1 MQRLSPNQT
10 FAARATEAEPYS
22 GHRSLNFDPSIT
34 SIASKPKA
42 YNVIIF
48 LSPNHR
54 FTLCPRPVL
63 DQCLIITGRRK
74 MTEKLLSPTKIA
86 PNLRFSSNLKHFG
99 FKESRH
105 TRISADNNLKRK
117 IVLFLIYVVVT
128 QKNRL
133 VETVLLRPNNI

>member
-1 MQRLSPNQT
+1 MFTFWPPRQAHSVSSPIKSMCSILT
-10 FAARATEAEPYS
+10 FMGWVVNSNPGTTKYF
-22 GHRSLNFDPSIT
+22 H
-34 SIASKPKA
+34 
-42 YNVIIF
+42 IF
-48 LSPNHR
+48 FISQPPVYE
-54 FTLCPRPVL
+54 LCPRPVL
-63 DQCLIITGRRK
+63 DQCIIITGRRK

-105 TRISADNNLKRK
+105 TRLSADNNLKRK

>member
-1 MQRLSPNQT
+1 
-10 FAARATEAEPYS
+10 
-22 GHRSLNFDPSIT
+22 
-34 SIASKPKA
+34 
-42 YNVIIF
+42 
-48 LSPNHR
+48 
-54 FTLCPRPVL
+54 
-63 DQCLIITGRRK
+63 

-133 VETVLLRPNNI
+133 VETVLLRPNNIRSRLPKRVTLRKVFLWHSLASNTCIMQQIFAVLE

>member
-1 MQRLSPNQT
+1 MFTFWPPRQAHSVSSPIKSICSILT
-10 FAARATEAEPYS
+10 FMGWVVNSNPGTTKYF
-22 GHRSLNFDPSIT
+22 H
-34 SIASKPKA
+34 
-42 YNVIIF
+42 IF

-63 DQCLIITGRRK
+63 DQCIIITGRRK
-74 MTEKLLSPTKIA
+74 MTEKMLSPTKIA

-128 QKNRL
+128 QMNRL

>member
-1 MQRLSPNQT
+1 MFTFWPPRQAHAVSSPIKSMCSILT
-10 FAARATEAEPYS
+10 FMGWVVNSNPGTTKYF
-22 GHRSLNFDPSIT
+22 H
-34 SIASKPKA
+34 
-42 YNVIIF
+42 IF
-48 LSPNHR
+48 LSPNQR
-54 FTLCPRPVL
+54 FTLCPRPIL
-63 DQCLIITGRRK
+63 DQCIIITGHRK

-105 TRISADNNLKRK
+105 IRISADNNLKRK